1 MEINKMKKIL
11 SILVIGLAILLLLSF
26 MPSNTLDNEISM
38 GSDDGYLTLVPAK
51 PPQTPPKK

>member
-1 MEINKMKKIL
+1 MKKVLTVLVVGL
-11 SILVIGLAILLLLSF
+11 SILLLLSF
-26 MPSNTLDNEISM
+26 MPSNTLDNEISL